1 MGLINWLKQ
10 KIFHKKDE
18 DKKEGKP
25 VEPVVEENLKSEE
38 AKDKTSG
45 ESVVEKTLEGNK
57 VDEEPIYEVKKE
69 ETKEE
74 YLQPEVVKEEQSVEQ
89 SIEDKVET
97 KEEPVVE
104 ENTLEESVQP
114 EVKEEQKIEEQPI
127 EENKVEDN
135 SSIKDEEKYEPSKGN
150 EQSSFEEPV
159 VEENTLE
166 ESVQP
171 EVKEE
176 QKIEEQPI
184 EENKVEDNSSI
195 KDEEKYEPSK
205 GNEQSSFEEPVVEE
219 NTLEESVQPEVKEEQ
234 KIEEQPI
241 EENKVE
247 DNSSIKD
254 EEKYEPSKGNEQSSF
269 EEPVVEENTLEES
282 VQPEVKEE
290 QKIEE
295 QPIEENKVEDN
306 SSIKD
311 EEKYEPSKGN
321 EQSSFEEPVIQNNTD
336 GIENNNEFEYSNP
349 LLDLVL
355 EDKLEK
361 KESKVEVNDEQPI
374 EDKAE
379 TKEEPIVEKEL
390 SDEPV
395 QPEIKEEQHA
405 EENKAE
411 EKENEE
417 DEDEVIEEKEEQTK
431 EAELVNS
438 ADEPVIEKKNDEATT
453 KKVEVDHE
461 TKIYNLGLAKS
472 REGFGA
478 RLNSIANKY
487 KEANSEYFDDLERCL
502 IEADVG
508 VNLTMSVL
516 DETEKMAAS
525 QHLDNPKEIN
535 DLLVDNLFMNYA
547 KSGDSFQTEIK
558 FDPENPTVLL
568 MVGVNG
574 TGKTTTIAKLAK
586 HYKELGKKVLLVAA
600 DTFRAGAVQQLSI
613 WANRIGVDIFERGQG
628 ADPASVC
635 FDAVKKA
642 INDKYDLVMVDTAGR
657 LHTKD
662 YLMAELGKVNRVIKK
677 VLPVAPQEIWLA
689 LDANTGQNGV
699 QQAKVFKEV
708 TPLTG
713 VVITKMDGT
722 SKGGIILAIRDQ
734 LGVPVRFIGLGEHE
748 DDLREFDLDRYLYA
762 LLVGED
768 ENSEE

>member
-18 DKKEGKP
+18 DKKEVKP
-25 VEPVVEENLKSEE
+25 VEPVEENLKTEE

-57 VDEEPIYEVKKE
+57 VDEEPISEVKKE
-69 ETKEE
+69 EIKEE
-74 YLQPEVVKEEQSVEQ
+74 SLQPEVVKEEQSVEQ

-104 ENTLEESVQP
+104 ENTLEEPVQP
-114 EVKEEQKIEEQPI
+114 EVKEEQKIEEQPV

-135 SSIKDEEKYEPSKGN
+135 SSIKDEEKYEPSK
-150 EQSSFEEPV
+150 
-159 VEENTLE
+159 
-166 ESVQP
+166 
-171 EVKEE
+171 
-176 QKIEEQPI
+176 
-184 EENKVEDNSSI
+184 ENK
-195 KDEEKYEPSK
+195 
-205 GNEQSSFEEPVVEE
+205 
-219 NTLEESVQPEVKEEQ
+219 
-234 KIEEQPI
+234 
-241 EENKVE
+241 
-247 DNSSIKD
+247 
-254 EEKYEPSKGNEQSSF
+254 
-269 EEPVVEENTLEES
+269 
-282 VQPEVKEE
+282 
-290 QKIEE
+290 
-295 QPIEENKVEDN
+295 
-306 SSIKD
+306 
-311 EEKYEPSKGN
+311 
-321 EQSSFEEPVIQNNTD
+321 QSSFEEPVIQNNAD

-379 TKEEPIVEKEL
+379 TNEEPIVEKEL

-417 DEDEVIEEKEEQTK
+417 DEVIEEKEEQTK
-431 EAELVNS
+431 EAEQVNS
-438 ADEPVIEKKNDEATT
+438 TDEPVIEKKNDEATT

-487 KEANSEYFDDLERCL
+487 KEANSDYFDELERCL

-635 FDAVKKA
+635 FDAIKKA

-768 ENSEE
+768 ENFEE

>member
-25 VEPVVEENLKSEE
+25 VEPVVEENLKFEE

-74 YLQPEVVKEEQSVEQ
+74 SLQPEVVKEEQSVEQ

-104 ENTLEESVQP
+104 ENTLEEPVQP
-114 EVKEEQKIEEQPI
+114 EVKEEQKIEEQPV

-135 SSIKDEEKYEPSKGN
+135 SSIKDEEKYEPSK
-150 EQSSFEEPV
+150 
-159 VEENTLE
+159 
-166 ESVQP
+166 
-171 EVKEE
+171 
-176 QKIEEQPI
+176 
-184 EENKVEDNSSI
+184 ENK
-195 KDEEKYEPSK
+195 
-205 GNEQSSFEEPVVEE
+205 
-219 NTLEESVQPEVKEEQ
+219 
-234 KIEEQPI
+234 
-241 EENKVE
+241 
-247 DNSSIKD
+247 
-254 EEKYEPSKGNEQSSF
+254 
-269 EEPVVEENTLEES
+269 
-282 VQPEVKEE
+282 
-290 QKIEE
+290 
-295 QPIEENKVEDN
+295 
-306 SSIKD
+306 
-311 EEKYEPSKGN
+311 
-321 EQSSFEEPVIQNNTD
+321 QSSFEEPVIQNNTD

-395 QPEIKEEQHA
+395 QSEIKEEQHA

-431 EAELVNS
+431 EAEQVNS

-768 ENSEE
+768 ENFEE

>member
-18 DKKEGKP
+18 DKKEVKP
-25 VEPVVEENLKSEE
+25 VEPVEENLKTEE

-57 VDEEPIYEVKKE
+57 VDEEPISEVKKE
-69 ETKEE
+69 EIKEE
-74 YLQPEVVKEEQSVEQ
+74 SLQPEVVKEEQSVEQ

-104 ENTLEESVQP
+104 ENTLEEPVQP
-114 EVKEEQKIEEQPI
+114 EVKEEQKIEEQPV

-135 SSIKDEEKYEPSKGN
+135 SSIKDEEKYEPSK
-150 EQSSFEEPV
+150 
-159 VEENTLE
+159 
-166 ESVQP
+166 
-171 EVKEE
+171 
-176 QKIEEQPI
+176 
-184 EENKVEDNSSI
+184 ENK
-195 KDEEKYEPSK
+195 
-205 GNEQSSFEEPVVEE
+205 
-219 NTLEESVQPEVKEEQ
+219 
-234 KIEEQPI
+234 
-241 EENKVE
+241 
-247 DNSSIKD
+247 
-254 EEKYEPSKGNEQSSF
+254 
-269 EEPVVEENTLEES
+269 
-282 VQPEVKEE
+282 
-290 QKIEE
+290 
-295 QPIEENKVEDN
+295 
-306 SSIKD
+306 
-311 EEKYEPSKGN
+311 
-321 EQSSFEEPVIQNNTD
+321 QSSFEEPVIQNNTD

-374 EDKAE
+374 EDKDE
-379 TKEEPIVEKEL
+379 TNEEPIVEKEL

-411 EKENEE
+411 EKEDE
-417 DEDEVIEEKEEQTK
+417 EDEVIEEKEEQTK
-431 EAELVNS
+431 EAEQVNS
-438 ADEPVIEKKNDEATT
+438 TDEPVIEKKNDEATA

-487 KEANSEYFDDLERCL
+487 KEANSDYFDELERCL

-586 HYKELGKKVLLVAA
+586 HYKGLGKKVLLVAA

-635 FDAVKKA
+635 FDAIKKA

-768 ENSEE
+768 ENFEE

>member
-18 DKKEGKP
+18 VKKEVKP
-25 VEPVVEENLKSEE
+25 VEPVEENLKSEE
-38 AKDKTSG
+38 AKDNTSG
-45 ESVVEKTLEGNK
+45 ESVVEKTLEENK

-69 ETKEE
+69 EIKEE
-74 YLQPEVVKEEQSVEQ
+74 SLQPEVVKKEQPVEQ
-89 SIEDKVET
+89 SIEDKAET

-104 ENTLEESVQP
+104 ENSLEKPVQP
-114 EVKEEQKIEEQPI
+114 EVKEEQKIEEQPV
-127 EENKVEDN
+127 EENKIEDN
-135 SSIKDEEKYEPSKGN
+135 SSIKDEEKYEPSK
-150 EQSSFEEPV
+150 
-159 VEENTLE
+159 
-166 ESVQP
+166 
-171 EVKEE
+171 
-176 QKIEEQPI
+176 
-184 EENKVEDNSSI
+184 ENK
-195 KDEEKYEPSK
+195 
-205 GNEQSSFEEPVVEE
+205 
-219 NTLEESVQPEVKEEQ
+219 
-234 KIEEQPI
+234 
-241 EENKVE
+241 
-247 DNSSIKD
+247 
-254 EEKYEPSKGNEQSSF
+254 
-269 EEPVVEENTLEES
+269 
-282 VQPEVKEE
+282 
-290 QKIEE
+290 
-295 QPIEENKVEDN
+295 
-306 SSIKD
+306 
-311 EEKYEPSKGN
+311 
-321 EQSSFEEPVIQNNTD
+321 QSSFEEPVIQNNTD

-395 QPEIKEEQHA
+395 QPEIKEEQKIEEQPV
-405 EENKAE
+405 EENKVEDNSSIKDEEAKDNTSGESVVEKTLEGNKVDEEPIFEVKKEEIKEESLQPEVVKKEQSVEQSIEDKAE
-411 EKENEE
+411 AKEEPVVEKNTLEKPDQPEIKEEQKIKEQPVEENKVEE
-417 DEDEVIEEKEEQTK
+417 NEDEVIEEKEEQTK
-431 EAELVNS
+431 EAEQVNS
-438 ADEPVIEKKNDEATT
+438 TDEPVIEKKNDEATT
-453 KKVEVDHE
+453 EKVEVDHE

-487 KEANSEYFDDLERCL
+487 KEANSEYFDELERCL

-525 QHLDNPKEIN
+525 QHVDNPKEIN

-558 FDPENPTVLL
+558 FDTENPTVLL

-635 FDAVKKA
+635 FDAIKKA
-642 INDKYDLVMVDTAGR
+642 INEKYDLVMVDTAGR

>member
-18 DKKEGKP
+18 DKKEEKP
-25 VEPVVEENLKSEE
+25 VEPVEENLKSEE

-57 VDEEPIYEVKKE
+57 VDEEPINEVKKE
-69 ETKEE
+69 EIKEE
-74 YLQPEVVKEEQSVEQ
+74 SLQPEVVKEEQSIEQ

-104 ENTLEESVQP
+104 ENTLEEPVQP
-114 EVKEEQKIEEQPI
+114 EVKEEQKIEEQPV
-127 EENKVEDN
+127 EENKIEDN
-135 SSIKDEEKYEPSKGN
+135 SSIKDEEKYEPSK
-150 EQSSFEEPV
+150 
-159 VEENTLE
+159 
-166 ESVQP
+166 
-171 EVKEE
+171 
-176 QKIEEQPI
+176 
-184 EENKVEDNSSI
+184 ENK
-195 KDEEKYEPSK
+195 
-205 GNEQSSFEEPVVEE
+205 
-219 NTLEESVQPEVKEEQ
+219 
-234 KIEEQPI
+234 
-241 EENKVE
+241 
-247 DNSSIKD
+247 
-254 EEKYEPSKGNEQSSF
+254 
-269 EEPVVEENTLEES
+269 
-282 VQPEVKEE
+282 
-290 QKIEE
+290 
-295 QPIEENKVEDN
+295 
-306 SSIKD
+306 
-311 EEKYEPSKGN
+311 
-321 EQSSFEEPVIQNNTD
+321 QSSFEEPVIQNNTD
-336 GIENNNEFEYSNP
+336 EIENNNEFEYSNP

-361 KESKVEVNDEQPI
+361 KGSKVEVNDEQPI

-390 SDEPV
+390 SNEPV

-411 EKENEE
+411 ENSFIKDQEAKDKTSGESVVEKTLEGNKVDEEPIYEVKKEEIKEESLQPEVVKEEQSVKQSIEDKVETKEEPVVEENTLEEPVQPEIKEEQKIEEKPVEENKVENKVEEKENE
-417 DEDEVIEEKEEQTK
+417 EDEVIEEKEEQTK
-431 EAELVNS
+431 EAEQVNS

-453 KKVEVDHE
+453 KKIEVDHE

-487 KEANSEYFDDLERCL
+487 KEANSDYFDELERCL

-586 HYKELGKKVLLVAA
+586 HYKELGKKVMLVAA

-635 FDAVKKA
+635 FDAIKKA
-642 INDKYDLVMVDTAGR
+642 INEKYDLVMVDTAGR

-768 ENSEE
+768 ENFEE

>member
-18 DKKEGKP
+18 AKKEVKP
-25 VEPVVEENLKSEE
+25 VEPVEGNLKSEE
-38 AKDKTSG
+38 VKDKTSG
-45 ESVVEKTLEGNK
+45 ESVVEKALEGNK

-69 ETKEE
+69 EIKEE
-74 YLQPEVVKEEQSVEQ
+74 SLQPEVVKEEQPVEQ
-89 SIEDKVET
+89 STEDKVET

-104 ENTLEESVQP
+104 ENTLEEPVQP
-114 EVKEEQKIEEQPI
+114 EVKKEQKIEEQPV

-135 SSIKDEEKYEPSKGN
+135 SSIEDEEKYEPSK
-150 EQSSFEEPV
+150 
-159 VEENTLE
+159 
-166 ESVQP
+166 
-171 EVKEE
+171 
-176 QKIEEQPI
+176 
-184 EENKVEDNSSI
+184 ENK
-195 KDEEKYEPSK
+195 
-205 GNEQSSFEEPVVEE
+205 
-219 NTLEESVQPEVKEEQ
+219 
-234 KIEEQPI
+234 
-241 EENKVE
+241 
-247 DNSSIKD
+247 
-254 EEKYEPSKGNEQSSF
+254 
-269 EEPVVEENTLEES
+269 
-282 VQPEVKEE
+282 
-290 QKIEE
+290 
-295 QPIEENKVEDN
+295 
-306 SSIKD
+306 
-311 EEKYEPSKGN
+311 
-321 EQSSFEEPVIQNNTD
+321 QSSFEEPVIQNNTD

-374 EDKAE
+374 EDKVE
-379 TKEEPIVEKEL
+379 TKEEPVVEKEL

-405 EENKAE
+405 KENKAE
-411 EKENEE
+411 DNSSIKDEEAKDKTSGESVAEKTLEGNKVDEEPIFEVKKEEIKEESLQPEVVKKEQSVEQSIEDKAETKEEPVVEENTLEEPVQPEVKEEQKIEEQPVEENKVEENE
-417 DEDEVIEEKEEQTK
+417 EDEVIEEKEEQTK
-431 EAELVNS
+431 EAEQVNS
-438 ADEPVIEKKNDEATT
+438 TDEPVIEKKNDEATT

-487 KEANSEYFDDLERCL
+487 KEANSEYFDELERCL

-525 QHLDNPKEIN
+525 QHVDNPKEIN

-568 MVGVNG
+568 MAGVNG

-635 FDAVKKA
+635 FDAIKKA
-642 INDKYDLVMVDTAGR
+642 INEKYDLVMVDTAGR

>member
-18 DKKEGKP
+18 DKKEVKP
-25 VEPVVEENLKSEE
+25 VEPVEENLKSEE

-57 VDEEPIYEVKKE
+57 VDEEPISEVKKE
-69 ETKEE
+69 EIKEE
-74 YLQPEVVKEEQSVEQ
+74 SLQPEVVKEEQSVEQ

-104 ENTLEESVQP
+104 ENTLEEPVQP
-114 EVKEEQKIEEQPI
+114 EVKEEQKIEEQPV

-135 SSIKDEEKYEPSKGN
+135 SSIKDEEKFEPSK
-150 EQSSFEEPV
+150 
-159 VEENTLE
+159 
-166 ESVQP
+166 
-171 EVKEE
+171 
-176 QKIEEQPI
+176 
-184 EENKVEDNSSI
+184 ENK
-195 KDEEKYEPSK
+195 
-205 GNEQSSFEEPVVEE
+205 
-219 NTLEESVQPEVKEEQ
+219 
-234 KIEEQPI
+234 
-241 EENKVE
+241 
-247 DNSSIKD
+247 
-254 EEKYEPSKGNEQSSF
+254 
-269 EEPVVEENTLEES
+269 
-282 VQPEVKEE
+282 
-290 QKIEE
+290 
-295 QPIEENKVEDN
+295 
-306 SSIKD
+306 
-311 EEKYEPSKGN
+311 
-321 EQSSFEEPVIQNNTD
+321 QSSFEEPVIQNNTD

-417 DEDEVIEEKEEQTK
+417 DEAIEEKEEQTK
-431 EAELVNS
+431 EVEKVNS
-438 ADEPVIEKKNDEATT
+438 TDEPVIEKKNDEATT

-487 KEANSEYFDDLERCL
+487 KEANSDYFDELERCL

-586 HYKELGKKVLLVAA
+586 HYKGLGKKVLLVAA

-635 FDAVKKA
+635 FDAIKKA

-768 ENSEE
+768 ENFEE

>member
-18 DKKEGKP
+18 DKKEVKP
-25 VEPVVEENLKSEE
+25 VEPVEENLKSEE

-57 VDEEPIYEVKKE
+57 ADEEPIFEVKKE
-69 ETKEE
+69 EIKEE
-74 YLQPEVVKEEQSVEQ
+74 SLQPEVVKKEQSVEQ
-89 SIEDKVET
+89 STEDKVET
-97 KEEPVVE
+97 KKEPVVE
-104 ENTLEESVQP
+104 ENTLEEPVQP
-114 EVKEEQKIEEQPI
+114 EVEEEQKIEEQPVEENKV

-135 SSIKDEEKYEPSKGN
+135 SSIKDEEKYEPSK
-150 EQSSFEEPV
+150 
-159 VEENTLE
+159 
-166 ESVQP
+166 
-171 EVKEE
+171 
-176 QKIEEQPI
+176 
-184 EENKVEDNSSI
+184 ED
-195 KDEEKYEPSK
+195 K
-205 GNEQSSFEEPVVEE
+205 
-219 NTLEESVQPEVKEEQ
+219 
-234 KIEEQPI
+234 
-241 EENKVE
+241 
-247 DNSSIKD
+247 
-254 EEKYEPSKGNEQSSF
+254 
-269 EEPVVEENTLEES
+269 
-282 VQPEVKEE
+282 
-290 QKIEE
+290 
-295 QPIEENKVEDN
+295 
-306 SSIKD
+306 
-311 EEKYEPSKGN
+311 
-321 EQSSFEEPVIQNNTD
+321 QSSFEEPVIQNNTD

-395 QPEIKEEQHA
+395 QPEIKEDQHA

-417 DEDEVIEEKEEQTK
+417 DEVIEEKERQTK
-431 EAELVNS
+431 EAEQVNS
-438 ADEPVIEKKNDEATT
+438 TDEPVIEKKNDEATT

-487 KEANSEYFDDLERCL
+487 KEANSDYFDELERCL

-768 ENSEE
+768 ENFEE

>member
-18 DKKEGKP
+18 DKKEVKP
-25 VEPVVEENLKSEE
+25 VEPVEENLKSEE
-38 AKDKTSG
+38 VKDKTSG
-45 ESVVEKTLEGNK
+45 ESVVEKTLEENK

-69 ETKEE
+69 EIKEE
-74 YLQPEVVKEEQSVEQ
+74 SLQPEVVKKEQPVEQ
-89 SIEDKVET
+89 SIEDKAET

-104 ENTLEESVQP
+104 ENSLEKPVQP
-114 EVKEEQKIEEQPI
+114 EVKEEQKIEEQPV

-135 SSIKDEEKYEPSKGN
+135 SSIKDEEKYETSK
-150 EQSSFEEPV
+150 
-159 VEENTLE
+159 
-166 ESVQP
+166 
-171 EVKEE
+171 
-176 QKIEEQPI
+176 
-184 EENKVEDNSSI
+184 ENK
-195 KDEEKYEPSK
+195 
-205 GNEQSSFEEPVVEE
+205 
-219 NTLEESVQPEVKEEQ
+219 
-234 KIEEQPI
+234 
-241 EENKVE
+241 
-247 DNSSIKD
+247 
-254 EEKYEPSKGNEQSSF
+254 
-269 EEPVVEENTLEES
+269 
-282 VQPEVKEE
+282 
-290 QKIEE
+290 
-295 QPIEENKVEDN
+295 
-306 SSIKD
+306 
-311 EEKYEPSKGN
+311 
-321 EQSSFEEPVIQNNTD
+321 QSSFEEPVIQNNTD
-336 GIENNNEFEYSNP
+336 GIENNNEVEYSNP

-379 TKEEPIVEKEL
+379 TKEEPVVEENTLEKP
-390 SDEPV
+390 D
-395 QPEIKEEQHA
+395 QPEIKEEQKIEEQPV
-405 EENKAE
+405 EENKVE
-411 EKENEE
+411 EN
-417 DEDEVIEEKEEQTK
+417 EDEVIEEKEEQTK
-431 EAELVNS
+431 EAEQVNS
-438 ADEPVIEKKNDEATT
+438 TDEPVIEKKNDEATAE
-453 KKVEVDHE
+453 KVEVDHE

-487 KEANSEYFDDLERCL
+487 KEANREYFDELERCL

-635 FDAVKKA
+635 FDAIKKA
-642 INDKYDLVMVDTAGR
+642 INEKYDLVMVDTAGR

>member
-45 ESVVEKTLEGNK
+45 ESVVEKNLEENK
-57 VDEEPIYEVKKE
+57 VDEEPIFEVKKE
-69 ETKEE
+69 EIKEE
-74 YLQPEVVKEEQSVEQ
+74 SLQPEVVKEEQSVEQ

-97 KEEPVVE
+97 KEEPVIE
-104 ENTLEESVQP
+104 ENTSEEPVQP
-114 EVKEEQKIEEQPI
+114 EVKEEQKIEEQPV

-135 SSIKDEEKYEPSKGN
+135 SSIKDEEKYEPSK
-150 EQSSFEEPV
+150 E
-159 VEENTLE
+159 
-166 ESVQP
+166 
-171 EVKEE
+171 
-176 QKIEEQPI
+176 
-184 EENKVEDNSSI
+184 
-195 KDEEKYEPSK
+195 
-205 GNEQSSFEEPVVEE
+205 
-219 NTLEESVQPEVKEEQ
+219 
-234 KIEEQPI
+234 
-241 EENKVE
+241 
-247 DNSSIKD
+247 
-254 EEKYEPSKGNEQSSF
+254 
-269 EEPVVEENTLEES
+269 
-282 VQPEVKEE
+282 
-290 QKIEE
+290 
-295 QPIEENKVEDN
+295 
-306 SSIKD
+306 
-311 EEKYEPSKGN
+311 N

-361 KESKVEVNDEQPI
+361 KESKVEVNDEQSI

-431 EAELVNS
+431 EAEQVNS

-453 KKVEVDHE
+453 EKVEVDHE

-635 FDAVKKA
+635 FDAIKKA
-642 INDKYDLVMVDTAGR
+642 INEKYDLVMVDTAGR

-768 ENSEE
+768 ENFEE

>member
-18 DKKEGKP
+18 DKKEVKP
-25 VEPVVEENLKSEE
+25 VEPVEENLKSEE
-38 AKDKTSG
+38 VKDKTSG

-57 VDEEPIYEVKKE
+57 VDEEPIFEVKKE
-69 ETKEE
+69 EIKEE
-74 YLQPEVVKEEQSVEQ
+74 SLQPEVVKKEQSVEQ
-89 SIEDKVET
+89 SIEDKAET

-104 ENTLEESVQP
+104 ENTLEEPVQP
-114 EVKEEQKIEEQPI
+114 EVKEEQKIEEQPV
-127 EENKVEDN
+127 EENKIEDN
-135 SSIKDEEKYEPSKGN
+135 SSIKDEEKYEPSK
-150 EQSSFEEPV
+150 
-159 VEENTLE
+159 
-166 ESVQP
+166 
-171 EVKEE
+171 
-176 QKIEEQPI
+176 
-184 EENKVEDNSSI
+184 ENK
-195 KDEEKYEPSK
+195 
-205 GNEQSSFEEPVVEE
+205 
-219 NTLEESVQPEVKEEQ
+219 
-234 KIEEQPI
+234 
-241 EENKVE
+241 
-247 DNSSIKD
+247 
-254 EEKYEPSKGNEQSSF
+254 
-269 EEPVVEENTLEES
+269 
-282 VQPEVKEE
+282 
-290 QKIEE
+290 
-295 QPIEENKVEDN
+295 
-306 SSIKD
+306 
-311 EEKYEPSKGN
+311 
-321 EQSSFEEPVIQNNTD
+321 QSSFEEPVIQNNTD
-336 GIENNNEFEYSNP
+336 GIENNNEVEYSNP

-395 QPEIKEEQHA
+395 QPEIKEEQKIEEQPV
-405 EENKAE
+405 EENKVEDNSSIKDEEAKDNTSGESVVEKTLEGNKVDEEPIFEVKKEEIKEESLQPEVVKKEQSVEQSIEDKAE
-411 EKENEE
+411 AKEEPVVEKNTLEKPDQPEIKEEQKIKEQPVEENKVEE
-417 DEDEVIEEKEEQTK
+417 NEDEVIEEKEEQTK
-431 EAELVNS
+431 EAEQVNS
-438 ADEPVIEKKNDEATT
+438 TDEPVIEKKNDEATT
-453 KKVEVDHE
+453 EKVEVDHE

-487 KEANSEYFDDLERCL
+487 KEANSEYFDELERCL

-635 FDAVKKA
+635 FDAIKKA
-642 INDKYDLVMVDTAGR
+642 INEKYDLVMVDTAGR

>member
-18 DKKEGKP
+18 DKKEVKP
-25 VEPVVEENLKSEE
+25 VEPVEENLKSEK
-38 AKDKTSG
+38 AKDKTSV

-57 VDEEPIYEVKKE
+57 VDEEPISEVKKE
-69 ETKEE
+69 EIKEE
-74 YLQPEVVKEEQSVEQ
+74 SLQPEVVKKEQSVEQ

-104 ENTLEESVQP
+104 ENTLEEPVQP
-114 EVKEEQKIEEQPI
+114 EVKEEQKIEEQPV

-135 SSIKDEEKYEPSKGN
+135 SSIKDEEKNEPSK
-150 EQSSFEEPV
+150 
-159 VEENTLE
+159 
-166 ESVQP
+166 
-171 EVKEE
+171 
-176 QKIEEQPI
+176 
-184 EENKVEDNSSI
+184 ENK
-195 KDEEKYEPSK
+195 
-205 GNEQSSFEEPVVEE
+205 
-219 NTLEESVQPEVKEEQ
+219 
-234 KIEEQPI
+234 
-241 EENKVE
+241 
-247 DNSSIKD
+247 
-254 EEKYEPSKGNEQSSF
+254 
-269 EEPVVEENTLEES
+269 
-282 VQPEVKEE
+282 
-290 QKIEE
+290 
-295 QPIEENKVEDN
+295 
-306 SSIKD
+306 
-311 EEKYEPSKGN
+311 
-321 EQSSFEEPVIQNNTD
+321 QSSFEEPVIQNNTD
-336 GIENNNEFEYSNP
+336 EIENNNEFEYSNP

-379 TKEEPIVEKEL
+379 TNEEPIVEKEL

-417 DEDEVIEEKEEQTK
+417 DEVIEEKEEQTK
-431 EAELVNS
+431 EAEQVNS
-438 ADEPVIEKKNDEATT
+438 TDEPVIEKKNDEATT

-487 KEANSEYFDDLERCL
+487 KEANSDYFDELERCL

-768 ENSEE
+768 ENFEE

>member
-25 VEPVVEENLKSEE
+25 VEPVEENLKSEE

-57 VDEEPIYEVKKE
+57 VDEEPIFEVEKE
-69 ETKEE
+69 EIKEE
-74 YLQPEVVKEEQSVEQ
+74 SLQPEVVKKEQSVEQ

-104 ENTLEESVQP
+104 ENTLEEPVQP
-114 EVKEEQKIEEQPI
+114 EVKEEQKIEEQPV

-135 SSIKDEEKYEPSKGN
+135 SSIKDEEKYEPSK
-150 EQSSFEEPV
+150 
-159 VEENTLE
+159 
-166 ESVQP
+166 
-171 EVKEE
+171 
-176 QKIEEQPI
+176 
-184 EENKVEDNSSI
+184 ENK
-195 KDEEKYEPSK
+195 
-205 GNEQSSFEEPVVEE
+205 
-219 NTLEESVQPEVKEEQ
+219 
-234 KIEEQPI
+234 
-241 EENKVE
+241 
-247 DNSSIKD
+247 
-254 EEKYEPSKGNEQSSF
+254 
-269 EEPVVEENTLEES
+269 
-282 VQPEVKEE
+282 
-290 QKIEE
+290 
-295 QPIEENKVEDN
+295 
-306 SSIKD
+306 
-311 EEKYEPSKGN
+311 
-321 EQSSFEEPVIQNNTD
+321 QSSFEEPVIQNNTD
-336 GIENNNEFEYSNP
+336 VIENNNEFEYSNP

-417 DEDEVIEEKEEQTK
+417 DEVIEEKEEQTK
-431 EAELVNS
+431 EVEQVNS
-438 ADEPVIEKKNDEATT
+438 TDEPVIEKKNDEATT

-487 KEANSEYFDDLERCL
+487 KEANSDYFDELERCL

-586 HYKELGKKVLLVAA
+586 HYKGLGKKVLLVAA

-635 FDAVKKA
+635 FDAIKKA

-768 ENSEE
+768 ENFEE

>member
-18 DKKEGKP
+18 NKKEGKP
-25 VEPVVEENLKSEE
+25 VEPVEENLKSEE

-45 ESVVEKTLEGNK
+45 ESVVEKALEGNK
-57 VDEEPIYEVKKE
+57 VDEEPIFEVKKE
-69 ETKEE
+69 EIKEE
-74 YLQPEVVKEEQSVEQ
+74 SLQPEVVKEEQSVEQ

-104 ENTLEESVQP
+104 ENTLEEPVQP
-114 EVKEEQKIEEQPI
+114 EVKEEQKIEEQPV
-127 EENKVEDN
+127 EENKIEDN
-135 SSIKDEEKYEPSKGN
+135 SSIKDEEKYEPSK
-150 EQSSFEEPV
+150 
-159 VEENTLE
+159 
-166 ESVQP
+166 
-171 EVKEE
+171 
-176 QKIEEQPI
+176 
-184 EENKVEDNSSI
+184 ENK
-195 KDEEKYEPSK
+195 
-205 GNEQSSFEEPVVEE
+205 
-219 NTLEESVQPEVKEEQ
+219 
-234 KIEEQPI
+234 
-241 EENKVE
+241 
-247 DNSSIKD
+247 
-254 EEKYEPSKGNEQSSF
+254 
-269 EEPVVEENTLEES
+269 
-282 VQPEVKEE
+282 
-290 QKIEE
+290 
-295 QPIEENKVEDN
+295 
-306 SSIKD
+306 
-311 EEKYEPSKGN
+311 
-321 EQSSFEEPVIQNNTD
+321 QSSFEEPVIQNNTD

-379 TKEEPIVEKEL
+379 TKEEPVVEKEL

-395 QPEIKEEQHA
+395 QPEIKEEQKIEEQPV
-405 EENKAE
+405 EENKVEDNSSIKDEEAKNKTSGESVVEKTLEGNKVDEEPIYEVKKEEIKEESLQPKVVKKEQSVEQPIEDKAETKEEPIVEKELSDEPVVQPEVKEEQKIKEQPVEENKVE
-411 EKENEE
+411 EK
-417 DEDEVIEEKEEQTK
+417 EDEVIEEKEEQTK
-431 EAELVNS
+431 EAEQVNS
-438 ADEPVIEKKNDEATT
+438 TDEPVIEKKNDEATT
-453 KKVEVDHE
+453 EKVEVDHE

-487 KEANSEYFDDLERCL
+487 KEANSEYFDELERCL

-525 QHLDNPKEIN
+525 QHVDNPKEIN

-635 FDAVKKA
+635 FDAIKKA
-642 INDKYDLVMVDTAGR
+642 INEKYDLVMVDTAGR

>member
-18 DKKEGKP
+18 DKKEVKP
-25 VEPVVEENLKSEE
+25 VEPVEENLKSEE
-38 AKDKTSG
+38 AKDKTSD
-45 ESVVEKTLEGNK
+45 ESAVEKTLEGNK
-57 VDEEPIYEVKKE
+57 VDEEPISEVKKE
-69 ETKEE
+69 EIKEE
-74 YLQPEVVKEEQSVEQ
+74 SFQPEVVKEEQSVEQ

-104 ENTLEESVQP
+104 ENTLEEPVQP
-114 EVKEEQKIEEQPI
+114 EVKEEQKIEEQPV

-135 SSIKDEEKYEPSKGN
+135 SSIKDEEKFEPSK
-150 EQSSFEEPV
+150 
-159 VEENTLE
+159 
-166 ESVQP
+166 
-171 EVKEE
+171 
-176 QKIEEQPI
+176 
-184 EENKVEDNSSI
+184 ENK
-195 KDEEKYEPSK
+195 
-205 GNEQSSFEEPVVEE
+205 
-219 NTLEESVQPEVKEEQ
+219 
-234 KIEEQPI
+234 
-241 EENKVE
+241 
-247 DNSSIKD
+247 
-254 EEKYEPSKGNEQSSF
+254 
-269 EEPVVEENTLEES
+269 
-282 VQPEVKEE
+282 
-290 QKIEE
+290 
-295 QPIEENKVEDN
+295 
-306 SSIKD
+306 
-311 EEKYEPSKGN
+311 
-321 EQSSFEEPVIQNNTD
+321 QSSFEEPVIQNNAD

-379 TKEEPIVEKEL
+379 TNEEPIVEKEL

-411 EKENEE
+411 EKEDNE
-417 DEDEVIEEKEEQTK
+417 EDEVIEEKEEQTK
-431 EAELVNS
+431 EAEQVNS
-438 ADEPVIEKKNDEATT
+438 TDEPVIEKKNDEATT

-487 KEANSEYFDDLERCL
+487 KEANSDYFDELERCL

-635 FDAVKKA
+635 FDAIKKA

-768 ENSEE
+768 ENFEE

>member
-18 DKKEGKP
+18 DKKEEKP
-25 VEPVVEENLKSEE
+25 VEPVEENLKSEE
-38 AKDKTSG
+38 AKDKNSG

-57 VDEEPIYEVKKE
+57 VDEEPIFEVKKE
-69 ETKEE
+69 EIKEE
-74 YLQPEVVKEEQSVEQ
+74 SLQPEVVKEEQSVEQ

-104 ENTLEESVQP
+104 ENTLEEPVQP
-114 EVKEEQKIEEQPI
+114 EVKEEQKIEEQPV

-135 SSIKDEEKYEPSKGN
+135 SSIKDEEKYEPSK
-150 EQSSFEEPV
+150 
-159 VEENTLE
+159 
-166 ESVQP
+166 
-171 EVKEE
+171 
-176 QKIEEQPI
+176 
-184 EENKVEDNSSI
+184 ENK
-195 KDEEKYEPSK
+195 
-205 GNEQSSFEEPVVEE
+205 
-219 NTLEESVQPEVKEEQ
+219 
-234 KIEEQPI
+234 
-241 EENKVE
+241 
-247 DNSSIKD
+247 
-254 EEKYEPSKGNEQSSF
+254 
-269 EEPVVEENTLEES
+269 
-282 VQPEVKEE
+282 
-290 QKIEE
+290 
-295 QPIEENKVEDN
+295 
-306 SSIKD
+306 
-311 EEKYEPSKGN
+311 
-321 EQSSFEEPVIQNNTD
+321 QSSFEEPVIQNSTD
-336 GIENNNEFEYSNP
+336 VIENNNEFEHSNP

-417 DEDEVIEEKEEQTK
+417 DEVIEEKEEQTK
-431 EAELVNS
+431 EAEQVNS
-438 ADEPVIEKKNDEATT
+438 TDEPVIEKKNDEATT

-487 KEANSEYFDDLERCL
+487 KEANSDYFDELERCL

-525 QHLDNPKEIN
+525 QHVDNPKEIN

-586 HYKELGKKVLLVAA
+586 HYKELEKKVLLVAA

-768 ENSEE
+768 ENFEE

>member
-18 DKKEGKP
+18 DKKEVKP
-25 VEPVVEENLKSEE
+25 VEPVEENLKSEE
-38 AKDKTSG
+38 TKDKTSD

-57 VDEEPIYEVKKE
+57 VDEEPIFEVKKE
-69 ETKEE
+69 EIKEE
-74 YLQPEVVKEEQSVEQ
+74 SLQPEVVKKEQSVEQ
-89 SIEDKVET
+89 SIEDKVEI
-97 KEEPVVE
+97 KEEPAVE
-104 ENTLEESVQP
+104 ENTLEEPVQP
-114 EVKEEQKIEEQPI
+114 EVEEEQKIEEQPV

-135 SSIKDEEKYEPSKGN
+135 SSIKDEEKYEPSK
-150 EQSSFEEPV
+150 E
-159 VEENTLE
+159 
-166 ESVQP
+166 
-171 EVKEE
+171 
-176 QKIEEQPI
+176 
-184 EENKVEDNSSI
+184 
-195 KDEEKYEPSK
+195 
-205 GNEQSSFEEPVVEE
+205 
-219 NTLEESVQPEVKEEQ
+219 
-234 KIEEQPI
+234 
-241 EENKVE
+241 
-247 DNSSIKD
+247 
-254 EEKYEPSKGNEQSSF
+254 
-269 EEPVVEENTLEES
+269 
-282 VQPEVKEE
+282 
-290 QKIEE
+290 
-295 QPIEENKVEDN
+295 
-306 SSIKD
+306 
-311 EEKYEPSKGN
+311 N

-417 DEDEVIEEKEEQTK
+417 DEVIEEKEEQTK
-431 EAELVNS
+431 EVEQVNS
-438 ADEPVIEKKNDEATT
+438 TDEPVIEKKNDEATT

-487 KEANSEYFDDLERCL
+487 KEANSDYFDELERCL

-586 HYKELGKKVLLVAA
+586 HYKGLGKKVLLVAA

-635 FDAVKKA
+635 FDAIKKA

-768 ENSEE
+768 ENFEE

>member
-18 DKKEGKP
+18 GKKEEKP
-25 VEPVVEENLKSEE
+25 VEPVEENLKSEE
-38 AKDKTSG
+38 AEDKTSG

-57 VDEEPIYEVKKE
+57 VDEEPIHEVKKE
-69 ETKEE
+69 EIKEE
-74 YLQPEVVKEEQSVEQ
+74 SFQPEVVKKEQSVEQ

-104 ENTLEESVQP
+104 ENTLEEPVQP
-114 EVKEEQKIEEQPI
+114 EVKEEQKIEEQPV

-135 SSIKDEEKYEPSKGN
+135 SSIKDEEKYELSK
-150 EQSSFEEPV
+150 
-159 VEENTLE
+159 
-166 ESVQP
+166 
-171 EVKEE
+171 
-176 QKIEEQPI
+176 
-184 EENKVEDNSSI
+184 ED
-195 KDEEKYEPSK
+195 K
-205 GNEQSSFEEPVVEE
+205 
-219 NTLEESVQPEVKEEQ
+219 
-234 KIEEQPI
+234 
-241 EENKVE
+241 
-247 DNSSIKD
+247 
-254 EEKYEPSKGNEQSSF
+254 
-269 EEPVVEENTLEES
+269 
-282 VQPEVKEE
+282 
-290 QKIEE
+290 
-295 QPIEENKVEDN
+295 
-306 SSIKD
+306 
-311 EEKYEPSKGN
+311 
-321 EQSSFEEPVIQNNTD
+321 QSSFEEPVIQNNTD

-417 DEDEVIEEKEEQTK
+417 DEVIEEKEEQTK
-431 EAELVNS
+431 EAEQVNS
-438 ADEPVIEKKNDEATT
+438 TDEPVIEKKNDEATT

-487 KEANSEYFDDLERCL
+487 KEANSDYFDELERCL

-768 ENSEE
+768 ENFEE

>member
-18 DKKEGKP
+18 GKKEEKP
-25 VEPVVEENLKSEE
+25 VEPVEENLKSEE

-57 VDEEPIYEVKKE
+57 VDEEPIFEVKKE
-69 ETKEE
+69 KIKEE
-74 YLQPEVVKEEQSVEQ
+74 SLQPEVVKEEQSVEQ

-97 KEEPVVE
+97 KEEPVIE

-114 EVKEEQKIEEQPI
+114 EVKEEQKIEEQQV
-127 EENKVEDN
+127 EENKEEDN
-135 SSIKDEEKYEPSKGN
+135 SSIKDEEKYELSK
-150 EQSSFEEPV
+150 
-159 VEENTLE
+159 
-166 ESVQP
+166 
-171 EVKEE
+171 
-176 QKIEEQPI
+176 
-184 EENKVEDNSSI
+184 ED
-195 KDEEKYEPSK
+195 K
-205 GNEQSSFEEPVVEE
+205 
-219 NTLEESVQPEVKEEQ
+219 
-234 KIEEQPI
+234 
-241 EENKVE
+241 
-247 DNSSIKD
+247 
-254 EEKYEPSKGNEQSSF
+254 
-269 EEPVVEENTLEES
+269 
-282 VQPEVKEE
+282 
-290 QKIEE
+290 
-295 QPIEENKVEDN
+295 
-306 SSIKD
+306 
-311 EEKYEPSKGN
+311 
-321 EQSSFEEPVIQNNTD
+321 QSSFEEPVIQNNTD

-390 SDEPV
+390 SEEPV

-411 EKENEE
+411 EKENEK

-431 EAELVNS
+431 EAEQVNS
-438 ADEPVIEKKNDEATT
+438 TDEPVIEKKNDEATT

-487 KEANSEYFDDLERCL
+487 KEANSDYFDELERCL

-635 FDAVKKA
+635 FDAIKKA

-768 ENSEE
+768 ENFEE

>member
-69 ETKEE
+69 EIKEE
-74 YLQPEVVKEEQSVEQ
+74 SLQPEVVKEEQSVEQ

-97 KEEPVVE
+97 KEGPEVE
-104 ENTLEESVQP
+104 ENTLEEPVQL
-114 EVKEEQKIEEQPI
+114 EVKEEQKIEEQPV

-135 SSIKDEEKYEPSKGN
+135 SSIKNEEKYEPSK
-150 EQSSFEEPV
+150 E
-159 VEENTLE
+159 
-166 ESVQP
+166 
-171 EVKEE
+171 
-176 QKIEEQPI
+176 
-184 EENKVEDNSSI
+184 
-195 KDEEKYEPSK
+195 
-205 GNEQSSFEEPVVEE
+205 
-219 NTLEESVQPEVKEEQ
+219 
-234 KIEEQPI
+234 
-241 EENKVE
+241 
-247 DNSSIKD
+247 
-254 EEKYEPSKGNEQSSF
+254 
-269 EEPVVEENTLEES
+269 
-282 VQPEVKEE
+282 
-290 QKIEE
+290 
-295 QPIEENKVEDN
+295 
-306 SSIKD
+306 
-311 EEKYEPSKGN
+311 N

-336 GIENNNEFEYSNP
+336 GIENNEFEYSNP

-390 SDEPV
+390 LDEPV

-411 EKENEE
+411 EKENKE

-431 EAELVNS
+431 EAEQVNS

-453 KKVEVDHE
+453 EKVEVDHE

-487 KEANSEYFDDLERCL
+487 KEANSEYFDELERCL

-768 ENSEE
+768 ENFEE

>member
-18 DKKEGKP
+18 DKKEVKP
-25 VEPVVEENLKSEE
+25 VEPVEENLKTEE

-57 VDEEPIYEVKKE
+57 VDEEPISEVKKE
-69 ETKEE
+69 EIKEE
-74 YLQPEVVKEEQSVEQ
+74 SLQPEVVKEEQSVEQ

-104 ENTLEESVQP
+104 ENTFEEPVQP
-114 EVKEEQKIEEQPI
+114 EVEEEQKIEEHPV

-135 SSIKDEEKYEPSKGN
+135 SSIKDEEKFEPSK
-150 EQSSFEEPV
+150 
-159 VEENTLE
+159 
-166 ESVQP
+166 
-171 EVKEE
+171 
-176 QKIEEQPI
+176 
-184 EENKVEDNSSI
+184 ENK
-195 KDEEKYEPSK
+195 
-205 GNEQSSFEEPVVEE
+205 
-219 NTLEESVQPEVKEEQ
+219 
-234 KIEEQPI
+234 
-241 EENKVE
+241 
-247 DNSSIKD
+247 
-254 EEKYEPSKGNEQSSF
+254 
-269 EEPVVEENTLEES
+269 
-282 VQPEVKEE
+282 
-290 QKIEE
+290 
-295 QPIEENKVEDN
+295 
-306 SSIKD
+306 
-311 EEKYEPSKGN
+311 
-321 EQSSFEEPVIQNNTD
+321 QSSFEEPVIQSNAD

-379 TKEEPIVEKEL
+379 TNEEPIVEKEL

-411 EKENEE
+411 EKEDNE
-417 DEDEVIEEKEEQTK
+417 EDEVIEEKEEQTK
-431 EAELVNS
+431 EVEKVNS
-438 ADEPVIEKKNDEATT
+438 TDEPVIEKKNDEATT

-487 KEANSEYFDDLERCL
+487 KEANSDYFDELERCL

-586 HYKELGKKVLLVAA
+586 HYKGLGKKVLLVAA

-635 FDAVKKA
+635 FDAIKKA

-768 ENSEE
+768 ENFEE

>member
-18 DKKEGKP
+18 AKKEEKP

-38 AKDKTSG
+38 VKDKTSG

-57 VDEEPIYEVKKE
+57 VDEEPIHEVKKE
-69 ETKEE
+69 EIKEE
-74 YLQPEVVKEEQSVEQ
+74 SLQPEVVKKEQSVEQ

-104 ENTLEESVQP
+104 ENTLEEPVQP
-114 EVKEEQKIEEQPI
+114 EVKEEQKIEEQPV

-135 SSIKDEEKYEPSKGN
+135 SSIKDEEKCEPSK
-150 EQSSFEEPV
+150 
-159 VEENTLE
+159 
-166 ESVQP
+166 
-171 EVKEE
+171 
-176 QKIEEQPI
+176 
-184 EENKVEDNSSI
+184 ENK
-195 KDEEKYEPSK
+195 
-205 GNEQSSFEEPVVEE
+205 
-219 NTLEESVQPEVKEEQ
+219 
-234 KIEEQPI
+234 
-241 EENKVE
+241 
-247 DNSSIKD
+247 
-254 EEKYEPSKGNEQSSF
+254 
-269 EEPVVEENTLEES
+269 
-282 VQPEVKEE
+282 
-290 QKIEE
+290 
-295 QPIEENKVEDN
+295 
-306 SSIKD
+306 
-311 EEKYEPSKGN
+311 
-321 EQSSFEEPVIQNNTD
+321 QSSFEEPVIQNNTD

-379 TKEEPIVEKEL
+379 TKEEPVVEGNTLE
-390 SDEPV
+390 EPV
-395 QPEIKEEQHA
+395 QPEVKEEQKIEEQPV
-405 EENKAE
+405 EENKVE

-431 EAELVNS
+431 EAEQVNS
-438 ADEPVIEKKNDEATT
+438 TDEPVIEKKNDEAIA

-487 KEANSEYFDDLERCL
+487 KEANSDYFDELERCL

-586 HYKELGKKVLLVAA
+586 HYKELGKKVMLVAA

-635 FDAVKKA
+635 FDAIKKA
-642 INDKYDLVMVDTAGR
+642 INEKYDLVMVDTAGR

-768 ENSEE
+768 ENFEE

>member
-25 VEPVVEENLKSEE
+25 VEPVEENLKTEE

-57 VDEEPIYEVKKE
+57 VDEEPISEVKKE
-69 ETKEE
+69 EIKEE
-74 YLQPEVVKEEQSVEQ
+74 SLQPEVVKEEQSVEQ
-89 SIEDKVET
+89 STEDKVET

-104 ENTLEESVQP
+104 ENTLEEPVQP
-114 EVKEEQKIEEQPI
+114 EVKEEQKIEEQPV

-135 SSIKDEEKYEPSKGN
+135 SSIKDEEKFEPSKEN
-150 EQSSFEEPV
+150 KQSSF
-159 VEENTLE
+159 
-166 ESVQP
+166 
-171 EVKEE
+171 K
-176 QKIEEQPI
+176 
-184 EENKVEDNSSI
+184 
-195 KDEEKYEPSK
+195 
-205 GNEQSSFEEPVVEE
+205 
-219 NTLEESVQPEVKEEQ
+219 
-234 KIEEQPI
+234 
-241 EENKVE
+241 
-247 DNSSIKD
+247 
-254 EEKYEPSKGNEQSSF
+254 
-269 EEPVVEENTLEES
+269 
-282 VQPEVKEE
+282 
-290 QKIEE
+290 
-295 QPIEENKVEDN
+295 
-306 SSIKD
+306 
-311 EEKYEPSKGN
+311 
-321 EQSSFEEPVIQNNTD
+321 EPVIQNNTD

-411 EKENEE
+411 EKEDE
-417 DEDEVIEEKEEQTK
+417 EDEVIEEKEEQTK
-431 EAELVNS
+431 EVEKVNS
-438 ADEPVIEKKNDEATT
+438 TDEPVIEKKNDEATT

-487 KEANSEYFDDLERCL
+487 KEANSDYFDELERCL

-586 HYKELGKKVLLVAA
+586 HYKGLGKKVLLVAA

-613 WANRIGVDIFERGQG
+613 WANRIDVDIFERGQG

-635 FDAVKKA
+635 FDAIKKA

-768 ENSEE
+768 ENFEE

>member
-1 MGLINWLKQ
+1 MELINWLKQ

-18 DKKEGKP
+18 DKKEVKP
-25 VEPVVEENLKSEE
+25 VEPVEENLKTEE

-57 VDEEPIYEVKKE
+57 ADEEPIFEVKKKE
-69 ETKEE
+69 IKEE
-74 YLQPEVVKEEQSVEQ
+74 SLQPEVVKKEQSVEQ

-104 ENTLEESVQP
+104 ENTLEEPVQP
-114 EVKEEQKIEEQPI
+114 EVKEEQKIEEQPV

-135 SSIKDEEKYEPSKGN
+135 SSIKDEEKYEPSK
-150 EQSSFEEPV
+150 
-159 VEENTLE
+159 
-166 ESVQP
+166 
-171 EVKEE
+171 
-176 QKIEEQPI
+176 
-184 EENKVEDNSSI
+184 ED
-195 KDEEKYEPSK
+195 
-205 GNEQSSFEEPVVEE
+205 
-219 NTLEESVQPEVKEEQ
+219 
-234 KIEEQPI
+234 
-241 EENKVE
+241 
-247 DNSSIKD
+247 
-254 EEKYEPSKGNEQSSF
+254 
-269 EEPVVEENTLEES
+269 
-282 VQPEVKEE
+282 
-290 QKIEE
+290 
-295 QPIEENKVEDN
+295 
-306 SSIKD
+306 
-311 EEKYEPSKGN
+311 

-355 EDKLEK
+355 EDKLDK

-395 QPEIKEEQHA
+395 QPKIKEEQHA

-431 EAELVNS
+431 EVEQVNS
-438 ADEPVIEKKNDEATT
+438 TDEPVIEKKNDEATT
-453 KKVEVDHE
+453 EKVEVDHE

-487 KEANSEYFDDLERCL
+487 KEANSDYFDELERCL

-586 HYKELGKKVLLVAA
+586 HYKGLGKKVLLVAA

-635 FDAVKKA
+635 FDAIKKA

-689 LDANTGQNGV
+689 LDANIGQNGV

-768 ENSEE
+768 ENFEE

>member
-25 VEPVVEENLKSEE
+25 VEPVEENLKSEE
-38 AKDKTSG
+38 TKDKTSG

-57 VDEEPIYEVKKE
+57 VDEEPIFEVKKE
-69 ETKEE
+69 EIKEE
-74 YLQPEVVKEEQSVEQ
+74 SLQPEVVKKEQSVEQ
-89 SIEDKVET
+89 PIEDKVET

-104 ENTLEESVQP
+104 ENTLEEPVQP
-114 EVKEEQKIEEQPI
+114 EVKEEQKIEEQPV

-135 SSIKDEEKYEPSKGN
+135 SSIKDEEKYEPSK
-150 EQSSFEEPV
+150 
-159 VEENTLE
+159 
-166 ESVQP
+166 
-171 EVKEE
+171 
-176 QKIEEQPI
+176 
-184 EENKVEDNSSI
+184 ENK
-195 KDEEKYEPSK
+195 
-205 GNEQSSFEEPVVEE
+205 
-219 NTLEESVQPEVKEEQ
+219 
-234 KIEEQPI
+234 
-241 EENKVE
+241 
-247 DNSSIKD
+247 
-254 EEKYEPSKGNEQSSF
+254 
-269 EEPVVEENTLEES
+269 
-282 VQPEVKEE
+282 
-290 QKIEE
+290 
-295 QPIEENKVEDN
+295 
-306 SSIKD
+306 
-311 EEKYEPSKGN
+311 
-321 EQSSFEEPVIQNNTD
+321 QSSFEEPVIQNNTD

-361 KESKVEVNDEQPI
+361 KESKVEVNDEQLI

-379 TKEEPIVEKEL
+379 TKEEPIVEENTL
-390 SDEPV
+390 DEPV
-395 QPEIKEEQHA
+395 QPEIKEEQHV

-417 DEDEVIEEKEEQTK
+417 EDEVIEEKEEQTK
-431 EAELVNS
+431 EAEQVNS
-438 ADEPVIEKKNDEATT
+438 TDEPVIEKKNDEAATE
-453 KKVEVDHE
+453 KVEVDHE

-487 KEANSEYFDDLERCL
+487 KEANSEYFDELERCL

-525 QHLDNPKEIN
+525 QHVDNPKEIN

-635 FDAVKKA
+635 FDAIKKA

-768 ENSEE
+768 ENFEA

>member
-25 VEPVVEENLKSEE
+25 VEPVEENLKSEE

-57 VDEEPIYEVKKE
+57 VDEEPIFEVEKE
-69 ETKEE
+69 EIKEE
-74 YLQPEVVKEEQSVEQ
+74 SLQPEVVKKEQSVEQ

-104 ENTLEESVQP
+104 ENTLEEPVQP
-114 EVKEEQKIEEQPI
+114 EVKEEQKIEEQPV

-135 SSIKDEEKYEPSKGN
+135 SSIKDEEKFEPSKEN
-150 EQSSFEEPV
+150 KQSSFEEPLV
-159 VEENTLE
+159 
-166 ESVQP
+166 
-171 EVKEE
+171 
-176 QKIEEQPI
+176 
-184 EENKVEDNSSI
+184 
-195 KDEEKYEPSK
+195 
-205 GNEQSSFEEPVVEE
+205 
-219 NTLEESVQPEVKEEQ
+219 
-234 KIEEQPI
+234 
-241 EENKVE
+241 
-247 DNSSIKD
+247 
-254 EEKYEPSKGNEQSSF
+254 
-269 EEPVVEENTLEES
+269 
-282 VQPEVKEE
+282 
-290 QKIEE
+290 
-295 QPIEENKVEDN
+295 
-306 SSIKD
+306 
-311 EEKYEPSKGN
+311 
-321 EQSSFEEPVIQNNTD
+321 QNNTD
-336 GIENNNEFEYSNP
+336 GIDNNEFEHSNP

-417 DEDEVIEEKEEQTK
+417 DEVIEEKEEQTK
-431 EAELVNS
+431 EVEQVNS
-438 ADEPVIEKKNDEATT
+438 TDEPVIEKKNYEATT

-487 KEANSEYFDDLERCL
+487 KEANSDYFDELERCL

-525 QHLDNPKEIN
+525 QQLDNPKEIN

-635 FDAVKKA
+635 FDAIKKA

>member
-18 DKKEGKP
+18 DKKEVKP
-25 VEPVVEENLKSEE
+25 VEPVEENLKSEE

-57 VDEEPIYEVKKE
+57 VDEEPIFEVEKE
-69 ETKEE
+69 EIKEE
-74 YLQPEVVKEEQSVEQ
+74 SLQPEVVKKEQSVEQ

-104 ENTLEESVQP
+104 ENTLEEPVQP
-114 EVKEEQKIEEQPI
+114 EVKEEQKIEEQPV

-135 SSIKDEEKYEPSKGN
+135 SSIKDEEKYEPSN
-150 EQSSFEEPV
+150 
-159 VEENTLE
+159 
-166 ESVQP
+166 
-171 EVKEE
+171 
-176 QKIEEQPI
+176 
-184 EENKVEDNSSI
+184 ENK
-195 KDEEKYEPSK
+195 
-205 GNEQSSFEEPVVEE
+205 
-219 NTLEESVQPEVKEEQ
+219 
-234 KIEEQPI
+234 
-241 EENKVE
+241 
-247 DNSSIKD
+247 
-254 EEKYEPSKGNEQSSF
+254 
-269 EEPVVEENTLEES
+269 
-282 VQPEVKEE
+282 
-290 QKIEE
+290 
-295 QPIEENKVEDN
+295 
-306 SSIKD
+306 
-311 EEKYEPSKGN
+311 
-321 EQSSFEEPVIQNNTD
+321 QSSFEEPVIQNNAD

-411 EKENEE
+411 EKEDE
-417 DEDEVIEEKEEQTK
+417 EDEVIEEKEEQTK
-431 EAELVNS
+431 EAEQVNS
-438 ADEPVIEKKNDEATT
+438 TDEPVIEKKNDEATT

-487 KEANSEYFDDLERCL
+487 KEANSDYFDELERCL

-586 HYKELGKKVLLVAA
+586 HYKGLGKKVLLVAA

-635 FDAVKKA
+635 FDAIKKA

-768 ENSEE
+768 ENFEE

>member
-25 VEPVVEENLKSEE
+25 VEPVEENLKSEE

-57 VDEEPIYEVKKE
+57 VDEEPIFEVEKE
-69 ETKEE
+69 EIKEE
-74 YLQPEVVKEEQSVEQ
+74 SLQPEVVKEEQSVEQ
-89 SIEDKVET
+89 STEDKVET

-104 ENTLEESVQP
+104 ENTLEEPVQP
-114 EVKEEQKIEEQPI
+114 EVKEEQKIEEQPV

-135 SSIKDEEKYEPSKGN
+135 SSIKDEEKFEPSK
-150 EQSSFEEPV
+150 
-159 VEENTLE
+159 
-166 ESVQP
+166 
-171 EVKEE
+171 
-176 QKIEEQPI
+176 
-184 EENKVEDNSSI
+184 ENK
-195 KDEEKYEPSK
+195 
-205 GNEQSSFEEPVVEE
+205 
-219 NTLEESVQPEVKEEQ
+219 
-234 KIEEQPI
+234 
-241 EENKVE
+241 
-247 DNSSIKD
+247 
-254 EEKYEPSKGNEQSSF
+254 
-269 EEPVVEENTLEES
+269 
-282 VQPEVKEE
+282 
-290 QKIEE
+290 
-295 QPIEENKVEDN
+295 
-306 SSIKD
+306 
-311 EEKYEPSKGN
+311 
-321 EQSSFEEPVIQNNTD
+321 QSSFEEPVIQNNTD

-374 EDKAE
+374 EDKDE
-379 TKEEPIVEKEL
+379 TNEEPIVEKEL

-411 EKENEE
+411 EKEDE
-417 DEDEVIEEKEEQTK
+417 EDEVIEEKEEQTK
-431 EAELVNS
+431 EVEQVNS
-438 ADEPVIEKKNDEATT
+438 TDEPVIEKKNDGATT

-487 KEANSEYFDDLERCL
+487 KEANSDYFDELERCL

-586 HYKELGKKVLLVAA
+586 HYKGLGKKVLLVAA

-635 FDAVKKA
+635 FDAIKKA

-768 ENSEE
+768 ENFEE

>member
-74 YLQPEVVKEEQSVEQ
+74 SLQPEVVKEEQSVEQ
-89 SIEDKVET
+89 SIEDKAET
-97 KEEPVVE
+97 NEEPIVE

-114 EVKEEQKIEEQPI
+114 EVKEEQKIEEQPV

-135 SSIKDEEKYEPSKGN
+135 SSIKDEEKYEPSK
-150 EQSSFEEPV
+150 
-159 VEENTLE
+159 
-166 ESVQP
+166 
-171 EVKEE
+171 
-176 QKIEEQPI
+176 
-184 EENKVEDNSSI
+184 ENK
-195 KDEEKYEPSK
+195 
-205 GNEQSSFEEPVVEE
+205 
-219 NTLEESVQPEVKEEQ
+219 
-234 KIEEQPI
+234 
-241 EENKVE
+241 
-247 DNSSIKD
+247 
-254 EEKYEPSKGNEQSSF
+254 
-269 EEPVVEENTLEES
+269 
-282 VQPEVKEE
+282 
-290 QKIEE
+290 
-295 QPIEENKVEDN
+295 
-306 SSIKD
+306 
-311 EEKYEPSKGN
+311 
-321 EQSSFEEPVIQNNTD
+321 QSSFEEPVIQNNTD
-336 GIENNNEFEYSNP
+336 GIENNNGFEYSNP

-417 DEDEVIEEKEEQTK
+417 DEVIEEKEEQTK
-431 EAELVNS
+431 EAEQVNS

-453 KKVEVDHE
+453 EKVEVDHE

-768 ENSEE
+768 ENFEE

>member
-18 DKKEGKP
+18 AKKEVKP
-25 VEPVVEENLKSEE
+25 VEPVEENLKSEE
-38 AKDKTSG
+38 AKDKTSS
-45 ESVVEKTLEGNK
+45 ESVAEKSLEGNK

-69 ETKEE
+69 EIKEE
-74 YLQPEVVKEEQSVEQ
+74 SLQPEVVKKEQSVEQ

-97 KEEPVVE
+97 KEEPIVE
-104 ENTLEESVQP
+104 ENTLEEPVQP
-114 EVKEEQKIEEQPI
+114 EVKEEQKIEEQPV

-135 SSIKDEEKYEPSKGN
+135 SSIKDEEKHEPSK
-150 EQSSFEEPV
+150 
-159 VEENTLE
+159 
-166 ESVQP
+166 
-171 EVKEE
+171 
-176 QKIEEQPI
+176 
-184 EENKVEDNSSI
+184 ED
-195 KDEEKYEPSK
+195 
-205 GNEQSSFEEPVVEE
+205 
-219 NTLEESVQPEVKEEQ
+219 
-234 KIEEQPI
+234 
-241 EENKVE
+241 
-247 DNSSIKD
+247 
-254 EEKYEPSKGNEQSSF
+254 
-269 EEPVVEENTLEES
+269 
-282 VQPEVKEE
+282 
-290 QKIEE
+290 
-295 QPIEENKVEDN
+295 
-306 SSIKD
+306 
-311 EEKYEPSKGN
+311 

-395 QPEIKEEQHA
+395 QPKIKEEQHA

-411 EKENEE
+411 EKENEK

-431 EAELVNS
+431 EAEQVNS
-438 ADEPVIEKKNDEATT
+438 TDEPVIEKKNDEATT

-487 KEANSEYFDDLERCL
+487 KEANSDYFDELERCL

-525 QHLDNPKEIN
+525 QHVDNPKEIN

-586 HYKELGKKVLLVAA
+586 HYKGLGKKVLLVAA

-635 FDAVKKA
+635 FDAIKKA

-768 ENSEE
+768 ENFEE

>member
-18 DKKEGKP
+18 DKKEVKP
-25 VEPVVEENLKSEE
+25 VEPVEENLKTEE

-45 ESVVEKTLEGNK
+45 ESVVEKILEGNK
-57 VDEEPIYEVKKE
+57 VDEEPIFEVKKE
-69 ETKEE
+69 EIKEE
-74 YLQPEVVKEEQSVEQ
+74 SLQPEVVKKEQSVEQ

-97 KEEPVVE
+97 KEEPAVE
-104 ENTLEESVQP
+104 ENTLEEPAQP
-114 EVKEEQKIEEQPI
+114 EVKEEQKIEEQPV

-135 SSIKDEEKYEPSKGN
+135 SSIKDEEKYEPS
-150 EQSSFEEPV
+150 EED
-159 VEENTLE
+159 
-166 ESVQP
+166 
-171 EVKEE
+171 K
-176 QKIEEQPI
+176 
-184 EENKVEDNSSI
+184 
-195 KDEEKYEPSK
+195 
-205 GNEQSSFEEPVVEE
+205 
-219 NTLEESVQPEVKEEQ
+219 
-234 KIEEQPI
+234 
-241 EENKVE
+241 
-247 DNSSIKD
+247 
-254 EEKYEPSKGNEQSSF
+254 
-269 EEPVVEENTLEES
+269 
-282 VQPEVKEE
+282 
-290 QKIEE
+290 
-295 QPIEENKVEDN
+295 
-306 SSIKD
+306 
-311 EEKYEPSKGN
+311 
-321 EQSSFEEPVIQNNTD
+321 QSSFEEPVIQNNTD

-379 TKEEPIVEKEL
+379 TNEEPIVEKEL

-411 EKENEE
+411 EKEDNE
-417 DEDEVIEEKEEQTK
+417 EDEVIEGKEEQTK
-431 EAELVNS
+431 EAEQVNS
-438 ADEPVIEKKNDEATT
+438 TDEPVIEKKNDEATT

-487 KEANSEYFDDLERCL
+487 KEANSDYFDELERCL

-635 FDAVKKA
+635 FDAIKKA

-768 ENSEE
+768 ENFEE

>member
-18 DKKEGKP
+18 GKKEEKP
-25 VEPVVEENLKSEE
+25 VEPVEENLKSEE

-57 VDEEPIYEVKKE
+57 VDEEPISEVKKE
-69 ETKEE
+69 EIKEE
-74 YLQPEVVKEEQSVEQ
+74 SLQPEVVKEEQSVEQ

-104 ENTLEESVQP
+104 ENTLEEPVQP
-114 EVKEEQKIEEQPI
+114 EVKEEQKIEEQPV
-127 EENKVEDN
+127 EENKVEGN
-135 SSIKDEEKYEPSKGN
+135 SSIKDEEKYEPSK
-150 EQSSFEEPV
+150 
-159 VEENTLE
+159 
-166 ESVQP
+166 
-171 EVKEE
+171 
-176 QKIEEQPI
+176 
-184 EENKVEDNSSI
+184 ENK
-195 KDEEKYEPSK
+195 
-205 GNEQSSFEEPVVEE
+205 
-219 NTLEESVQPEVKEEQ
+219 
-234 KIEEQPI
+234 
-241 EENKVE
+241 
-247 DNSSIKD
+247 
-254 EEKYEPSKGNEQSSF
+254 
-269 EEPVVEENTLEES
+269 
-282 VQPEVKEE
+282 
-290 QKIEE
+290 
-295 QPIEENKVEDN
+295 
-306 SSIKD
+306 
-311 EEKYEPSKGN
+311 
-321 EQSSFEEPVIQNNTD
+321 QSSFEEPVIQNNTD
-336 GIENNNEFEYSNP
+336 VIENNNEFEYSNP

-417 DEDEVIEEKEEQTK
+417 DEVIEEKEEQTK
-431 EAELVNS
+431 EAEQVNS
-438 ADEPVIEKKNDEATT
+438 TDEPVIEKKNDEATT

-487 KEANSEYFDDLERCL
+487 KEANSDYFDELERCL

-586 HYKELGKKVLLVAA
+586 HYKGLGKKVLLVAA

-635 FDAVKKA
+635 FDAIKKA

-768 ENSEE
+768 ENFEE

>member
-18 DKKEGKP
+18 AKKEVKP
-25 VEPVVEENLKSEE
+25 VEPVEENLKSEE
-38 AKDKTSG
+38 AKDKTSD
-45 ESVVEKTLEGNK
+45 ESVVEKALEGNK
-57 VDEEPIYEVKKE
+57 VDEEPIFEAKKE
-69 ETKEE
+69 EIKEE
-74 YLQPEVVKEEQSVEQ
+74 SLQPEVVKEEQSVEQ

-104 ENTLEESVQP
+104 ENTLKEPVQP
-114 EVKEEQKIEEQPI
+114 EVKEEQKIEEQPV

-135 SSIKDEEKYEPSKGN
+135 E
-150 EQSSFEEPV
+150 
-159 VEENTLE
+159 
-166 ESVQP
+166 
-171 EVKEE
+171 
-176 QKIEEQPI
+176 
-184 EENKVEDNSSI
+184 
-195 KDEEKYEPSK
+195 
-205 GNEQSSFEEPVVEE
+205 
-219 NTLEESVQPEVKEEQ
+219 
-234 KIEEQPI
+234 
-241 EENKVE
+241 
-247 DNSSIKD
+247 
-254 EEKYEPSKGNEQSSF
+254 
-269 EEPVVEENTLEES
+269 
-282 VQPEVKEE
+282 
-290 QKIEE
+290 
-295 QPIEENKVEDN
+295 
-306 SSIKD
+306 
-311 EEKYEPSKGN
+311 
-321 EQSSFEEPVIQNNTD
+321 
-336 GIENNNEFEYSNP
+336 
-349 LLDLVL
+349 
-355 EDKLEK
+355 
-361 KESKVEVNDEQPI
+361 
-374 EDKAE
+374 
-379 TKEEPIVEKEL
+379 
-390 SDEPV
+390 
-395 QPEIKEEQHA
+395 
-405 EENKAE
+405 
-411 EKENEE
+411 
-417 DEDEVIEEKEEQTK
+417 EDEVIEEKKEQTK
-431 EAELVNS
+431 EAEQVNS
-438 ADEPVIEKKNDEATT
+438 TDEPVIEKKNDEATT

-487 KEANSEYFDDLERCL
+487 KEANSEYFDELERCL

-525 QHLDNPKEIN
+525 QHVDNPKEIN

-635 FDAVKKA
+635 FDAIKKA
-642 INDKYDLVMVDTAGR
+642 INEKYDLVMVDTAGR

-768 ENSEE
+768 ENFEE

>member
-69 ETKEE
+69 EIKEE
-74 YLQPEVVKEEQSVEQ
+74 SLQPEVVKEEQSVEQ
-89 SIEDKVET
+89 SIEDKAET
-97 KEEPVVE
+97 KEGPEVE
-104 ENTLEESVQP
+104 ENTLEEPVQL
-114 EVKEEQKIEEQPI
+114 EVKEEQKIEEQPV

-135 SSIKDEEKYEPSKGN
+135 SSIKDEKAKDKTSGESVAEKTLEGNKVDEEPIYEVKKEEIKEESLQPEVVKE
-150 EQSSFEEPV
+150 EQSVEQSIEDKAETKEGPE

-166 ESVQP
+166 EPVQL

-176 QKIEEQPI
+176 QKIEEQPV

-195 KDEEKYEPSK
+195 KNEEKYEPSK
-205 GNEQSSFEEPVVEE
+205 E
-219 NTLEESVQPEVKEEQ
+219 
-234 KIEEQPI
+234 
-241 EENKVE
+241 
-247 DNSSIKD
+247 
-254 EEKYEPSKGNEQSSF
+254 
-269 EEPVVEENTLEES
+269 
-282 VQPEVKEE
+282 
-290 QKIEE
+290 
-295 QPIEENKVEDN
+295 
-306 SSIKD
+306 
-311 EEKYEPSKGN
+311 N

-336 GIENNNEFEYSNP
+336 GIENNEFEYSNP

-390 SDEPV
+390 LDEPV

-411 EKENEE
+411 EKENKE

-431 EAELVNS
+431 EAEQVNS

-453 KKVEVDHE
+453 EKVEVDHE

-487 KEANSEYFDDLERCL
+487 KEANSEYFDELERCL

-768 ENSEE
+768 ENFEE

>member
-25 VEPVVEENLKSEE
+25 VEPVVEENLKSEK

-69 ETKEE
+69 EIKEE
-74 YLQPEVVKEEQSVEQ
+74 SLQPEVVRGEQSVEQ
-89 SIEDKVET
+89 STEDKVET
-97 KEEPVVE
+97 KEEPIVEKELLDEPVQPEIKEEQHAEENKAEEKENKEDEDEVIEEKEEQSIEYKVETKEGPEVE
-104 ENTLEESVQP
+104 ENTLEEPVQP
-114 EVKEEQKIEEQPI
+114 EVKEEQKIEEQPV

-135 SSIKDEEKYEPSKGN
+135 SSIKDEEKYEPSK
-150 EQSSFEEPV
+150 E
-159 VEENTLE
+159 
-166 ESVQP
+166 
-171 EVKEE
+171 
-176 QKIEEQPI
+176 
-184 EENKVEDNSSI
+184 
-195 KDEEKYEPSK
+195 
-205 GNEQSSFEEPVVEE
+205 
-219 NTLEESVQPEVKEEQ
+219 
-234 KIEEQPI
+234 
-241 EENKVE
+241 
-247 DNSSIKD
+247 
-254 EEKYEPSKGNEQSSF
+254 
-269 EEPVVEENTLEES
+269 
-282 VQPEVKEE
+282 
-290 QKIEE
+290 
-295 QPIEENKVEDN
+295 
-306 SSIKD
+306 
-311 EEKYEPSKGN
+311 N

-336 GIENNNEFEYSNP
+336 GIENNEFEYSNP

-361 KESKVEVNDEQPI
+361 KESKVEVNDEQPV

-390 SDEPV
+390 LDEPV
-395 QPEIKEEQHA
+395 QPEIKEEQHS

-417 DEDEVIEEKEEQTK
+417 DEDEVIEEKEEQEEQTK
-431 EAELVNS
+431 EAEQVNS

-453 KKVEVDHE
+453 EKVEVDHETKEQTKEAEQVNSTDEPVIEKKNDEATNKKVEVDHE

-487 KEANSEYFDDLERCL
+487 KEANSEYFDELERCL

-586 HYKELGKKVLLVAA
+586 HYKGLGKKVLLVAA

-768 ENSEE
+768 ENFEE

>member
-18 DKKEGKP
+18 DKKEVKP
-25 VEPVVEENLKSEE
+25 VEPVEENLKSEE

-57 VDEEPIYEVKKE
+57 VDEEPIFEVKKE
-69 ETKEE
+69 EIKEE
-74 YLQPEVVKEEQSVEQ
+74 SLQPEVVKEEQSVEQ

-104 ENTLEESVQP
+104 ENTLEEPVQP
-114 EVKEEQKIEEQPI
+114 EVKEEQKIEEQPV

-135 SSIKDEEKYEPSKGN
+135 SSIKDEEKHEPSK
-150 EQSSFEEPV
+150 
-159 VEENTLE
+159 
-166 ESVQP
+166 
-171 EVKEE
+171 
-176 QKIEEQPI
+176 
-184 EENKVEDNSSI
+184 ENK
-195 KDEEKYEPSK
+195 
-205 GNEQSSFEEPVVEE
+205 
-219 NTLEESVQPEVKEEQ
+219 
-234 KIEEQPI
+234 
-241 EENKVE
+241 
-247 DNSSIKD
+247 
-254 EEKYEPSKGNEQSSF
+254 
-269 EEPVVEENTLEES
+269 
-282 VQPEVKEE
+282 
-290 QKIEE
+290 
-295 QPIEENKVEDN
+295 
-306 SSIKD
+306 
-311 EEKYEPSKGN
+311 
-321 EQSSFEEPVIQNNTD
+321 QSSFEEPVIQNNTD

-395 QPEIKEEQHA
+395 QLKIKEDQHA

-417 DEDEVIEEKEEQTK
+417 DEVIEEKEEQTK
-431 EAELVNS
+431 EAEQVNS
-438 ADEPVIEKKNDEATT
+438 TDEPVIEKKNDEATT
-453 KKVEVDHE
+453 EKVEVDHE

-487 KEANSEYFDDLERCL
+487 KEANSDYFDELERCL

-558 FDPENPTVLL
+558 FDSENPTVLL

-768 ENSEE
+768 ENFEE

>member
-25 VEPVVEENLKSEE
+25 VEPVEENLKSEE

-57 VDEEPIYEVKKE
+57 VDEEPISEVKKE
-69 ETKEE
+69 EIKEE
-74 YLQPEVVKEEQSVEQ
+74 SLQPEVVKEEQSVEQ

-104 ENTLEESVQP
+104 ENTLEEPVQP
-114 EVKEEQKIEEQPI
+114 EVKEEQKIEEQPV

-135 SSIKDEEKYEPSKGN
+135 SSIKDEEKYEPSK
-150 EQSSFEEPV
+150 E
-159 VEENTLE
+159 
-166 ESVQP
+166 
-171 EVKEE
+171 
-176 QKIEEQPI
+176 
-184 EENKVEDNSSI
+184 
-195 KDEEKYEPSK
+195 
-205 GNEQSSFEEPVVEE
+205 
-219 NTLEESVQPEVKEEQ
+219 
-234 KIEEQPI
+234 
-241 EENKVE
+241 
-247 DNSSIKD
+247 
-254 EEKYEPSKGNEQSSF
+254 
-269 EEPVVEENTLEES
+269 
-282 VQPEVKEE
+282 
-290 QKIEE
+290 
-295 QPIEENKVEDN
+295 
-306 SSIKD
+306 
-311 EEKYEPSKGN
+311 N

-411 EKENEE
+411 EKEDE
-417 DEDEVIEEKEEQTK
+417 EDEVIEEKEEQTK
-431 EAELVNS
+431 EVEKVNS
-438 ADEPVIEKKNDEATT
+438 TDEPVIEKKNDEATT

-487 KEANSEYFDDLERCL
+487 KEANSDYFDELERCL

-586 HYKELGKKVLLVAA
+586 HYKGLGKKVLLVAA

-635 FDAVKKA
+635 FDAIKKA

>member
-18 DKKEGKP
+18 DKKEEKP
-25 VEPVVEENLKSEE
+25 VEPVEENLKSEE

-45 ESVVEKTLEGNK
+45 ESVVEKTLEENK
-57 VDEEPIYEVKKE
+57 VGEEPIYEVKKE
-69 ETKEE
+69 EIKEE
-74 YLQPEVVKEEQSVEQ
+74 SLQPEVVKEEQSVEQ

-104 ENTLEESVQP
+104 ENTLEEPVQP
-114 EVKEEQKIEEQPI
+114 EVKEEQKIEEQPV

-135 SSIKDEEKYEPSKGN
+135 SSIKNEEKNEPSKEN

-166 ESVQP
+166 EPVQP

-176 QKIEEQPI
+176 QKIEEQSI

-195 KDEEKYEPSK
+195 KNEEKNEPSK
-205 GNEQSSFEEPVVEE
+205 
-219 NTLEESVQPEVKEEQ
+219 
-234 KIEEQPI
+234 
-241 EENKVE
+241 ENK
-247 DNSSIKD
+247 
-254 EEKYEPSKGNEQSSF
+254 
-269 EEPVVEENTLEES
+269 
-282 VQPEVKEE
+282 
-290 QKIEE
+290 
-295 QPIEENKVEDN
+295 
-306 SSIKD
+306 
-311 EEKYEPSKGN
+311 
-321 EQSSFEEPVIQNNTD
+321 QSSFEEPVIQNNTD

-405 EENKAE
+405 EENKVEENSSIKDEEAKGKTSGESVVEKTLEENEVDEEPIYEVKKEEIKEESLQPEVVKEEQSVEQPIEDKAETKEEPVVEENTLEEPVQPEVKEDQRIEEQPVEENKVE

-431 EAELVNS
+431 EAEQVNS
-438 ADEPVIEKKNDEATT
+438 TDEPVIEKKNDEATT

-487 KEANSEYFDDLERCL
+487 KEANSDYFDELERCL

-586 HYKELGKKVLLVAA
+586 HYKELGKKVMLVAA

-635 FDAVKKA
+635 FDAIKKA
-642 INDKYDLVMVDTAGR
+642 INEKYDLVMVDTAGR

-768 ENSEE
+768 ENFEE

>member
-18 DKKEGKP
+18 VKKEVKP
-25 VEPVVEENLKSEE
+25 VEPVEENLKSEE

-57 VDEEPIYEVKKE
+57 VDEEPVHEVKKE
-69 ETKEE
+69 EIKEE
-74 YLQPEVVKEEQSVEQ
+74 SLQPEMVKEEQPVEQ
-89 SIEDKVET
+89 SIEDKAET

-104 ENTLEESVQP
+104 ENTLEEPVQP
-114 EVKEEQKIEEQPI
+114 EVKEEQKIEEQPVEENKVGDNSSI
-127 EENKVEDN
+127 KDEEKYEPSKENKQSSFEEPVIEENTLEEPVQPEVKEEQKIEEQPVEENKVEDN
-135 SSIKDEEKYEPSKGN
+135 SSIKDEEKYEPSK
-150 EQSSFEEPV
+150 
-159 VEENTLE
+159 
-166 ESVQP
+166 
-171 EVKEE
+171 
-176 QKIEEQPI
+176 
-184 EENKVEDNSSI
+184 ENK
-195 KDEEKYEPSK
+195 
-205 GNEQSSFEEPVVEE
+205 
-219 NTLEESVQPEVKEEQ
+219 
-234 KIEEQPI
+234 
-241 EENKVE
+241 
-247 DNSSIKD
+247 
-254 EEKYEPSKGNEQSSF
+254 
-269 EEPVVEENTLEES
+269 
-282 VQPEVKEE
+282 
-290 QKIEE
+290 
-295 QPIEENKVEDN
+295 
-306 SSIKD
+306 
-311 EEKYEPSKGN
+311 
-321 EQSSFEEPVIQNNTD
+321 QSSFEEPVIQNNTD

-379 TKEEPIVEKEL
+379 TKEEPIVEKEF

-405 EENKAE
+405 EENKVEDNSSIKDEEAKDKTSGE
-411 EKENEE
+411 SVVEKTLEGNKVDEEPIFEVKKEEIKEESLQPEVVKEEQSVEQSIEDKVETKEEPIVEKELSDEPVVQPEVKEEQHVEENKVEDNE
-417 DEDEVIEEKEEQTK
+417 EDEVIEEKKEQTK
-431 EAELVNS
+431 EAEQVNS
-438 ADEPVIEKKNDEATT
+438 TDEPVIEKKNDEATT

-487 KEANSEYFDDLERCL
+487 KEANSEYFDELERCL

-525 QHLDNPKEIN
+525 QHVDNPKEIN

-586 HYKELGKKVLLVAA
+586 HYKELGKKVMLVAA

-635 FDAVKKA
+635 FDAIKKA
-642 INDKYDLVMVDTAGR
+642 INEKYDLVMVDTAGR

-768 ENSEE
+768 ENFEE